1 MLKNKTISAVKQFDK
16 AAKSL
21 TKIPVMTK
29 GCINSIRRLLN
40 MSMSQ
45 LGKKVA
51 ISTQAIYAMEKREQA
66 GTVTLKTLK
75 KIANT
80 LGMELKYTFVPRTS
94 LEQVVEKRAAVK
106 ARQIIR
112 RSNQNMRLENQEV
125 RKRELKAQITSLKND
140 LKNNLSS
147 ILWDSK

>member
-16 AAKSL
+16 TAKFL
-21 TKIPVMTK
+21 AKMPVMTN
-29 GCINSIRRLLN
+29 GCINNIRRLLN
-40 MSMSQ
+40 MSMAQ

-51 ISTQAIYAMEKREQA
+51 ISTQAIYAMEKRERV

-75 KIANT
+75 KIANAF
-80 LGMELKYTFVPRTS
+80 GMELKYTFVPRTS

-106 ARQIIR
+106 AREIIR

-125 RKRELKAQITSLKND
+125 RKRELKAQITLLKND